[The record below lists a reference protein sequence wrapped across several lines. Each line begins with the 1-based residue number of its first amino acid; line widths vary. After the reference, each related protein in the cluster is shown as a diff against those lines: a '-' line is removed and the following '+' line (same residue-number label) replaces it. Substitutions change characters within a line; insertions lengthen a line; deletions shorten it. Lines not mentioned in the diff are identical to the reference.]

1 MLMSLSATFNNEHVE
16 IINVTPVGLDVYV
29 LYKTDDGIV
38 KMSKKCLD
46 TSKTSTIIATSAT
59 SE

>member
-1 MLMSLSATFNNEHVE
+1 MSLSATFNNENVE
-16 IINVTPVGLDVYV
+16 ILNVTPVGLDVYI

-38 KMSKKCLD
+38 KMSKKYLD
-46 TSKTSTIIATSAT
+46 TSKTSTTIATSAT

>member
-1 MLMSLSATFNNEHVE
+1 
-16 IINVTPVGLDVYV
+16 VTPVGLDVYI

-46 TSKTSTIIATSAT
+46 TSKTSTTIATSAT